1 MESRPESW
9 DCKLARSHRALSFY
23 RVNYIYA
30 HSKDP
35 IHTHTHKHTLPIL
48 YMSSH
53 VGKNIYYF
61 LQFTQQTTNKS
72 LQEFIF
78 LVVYEKVNYLIS
90 SRYFLKYTLCSNI
103 QMCSKNIICDH
114 LTKIY
119 ESIIL

>member
-30 HSKDP
+30 HSKYP
-35 IHTHTHKHTLPIL
+35 IHTHTHTHTHKHTLPIL
-48 YMSSH
+48 YMSAH
-53 VGKNIYYF
+53 VGKNIYCF

-78 LVVYEKVNYLIS
+78 LVVYQKVNCLIS
-90 SRYFLKYTLCSNI
+90 SRYFLKYTFSQI
-103 QMCSKNIICDH
+103 FPKNLICNRG
-114 LTKIY
+114 I
-119 ESIIL
+119 

>member
-35 IHTHTHKHTLPIL
+35 THTHTHKHILPIL
-48 YMSSH
+48 YVSAY
-53 VGKNIYYF
+53 VGKNIYCF

-72 LQEFIF
+72 LREFIF
-78 LVVYEKVNYLIS
+78 LAEMKRSIALYHLVIFLNIHYFQMYKYVQKMLYSIVV
-90 SRYFLKYTLCSNI
+90 
-103 QMCSKNIICDH
+103 
-114 LTKIY
+114 
-119 ESIIL
+119 